1 MSKTHIKTIA
11 FLLVMSSSL
20 FSFGCS
26 YNIRQG
32 ERRYADPA
40 NELDSSTQV
49 LQGYELPVSYRF
61 DRRNGHRQFRF
72 SGILKSRTDKDRIA
86 DIYIP
91 NSYDVSKPMF
101 EEVSAAFSN
110 EGKPPIY
117 LYLHSA
123 KSKPDINP
131 ARIKK
136 TLPALVL
143 DIQTGNQAHDTN
155 RIGPPKIFLSFLKE
169 NCVPSEEIFCEN
181 CIAQPNKN
189 ICERKW
195 IIKPTVEWENR
206 RQSASWMMKS
216 CYFLSVPIDVIGV
229 LFIAAPF
236 NADPIDLI
244 DEILFHRTESKIN
257 KEM

>member
-1 MSKTHIKTIA
+1 MSKIRIKTII
-11 FLLVMSSSL
+11 FLLVIFSS
-20 FSFGCS
+20 FFNFGCS
-26 YNIRQG
+26 YHIRQG
-32 ERRYADPA
+32 ERMYANPA

-49 LQGYELPVSYRF
+49 LHGYELPVSYRF
-61 DRRNGHRQFRF
+61 DGKNGHRQFRF
-72 SGILKSRTDKDRIA
+72 SGILRSRTDKDRIA

-91 NSYDVSKPMF
+91 NSYDVSKPVF
-101 EEVSAAFSN
+101 EEVSETFSN
-110 EGKPPIY
+110 EGKPPVC
-117 LYLHSA
+117 LYMHSA

-136 TLPALVL
+136 TRPALVI
-143 DIQTGNQAHDTN
+143 DIQTENQALDSN
-155 RIGPPKIFLSFLKE
+155 RIEPPKIFLSFLKE

-216 CYFLSVPIDVIGV
+216 CYFLSVPIDVIGT

-244 DEILFHRTESKIN
+244 DQILFHRTESKIN
-257 KEM
+257 KQM